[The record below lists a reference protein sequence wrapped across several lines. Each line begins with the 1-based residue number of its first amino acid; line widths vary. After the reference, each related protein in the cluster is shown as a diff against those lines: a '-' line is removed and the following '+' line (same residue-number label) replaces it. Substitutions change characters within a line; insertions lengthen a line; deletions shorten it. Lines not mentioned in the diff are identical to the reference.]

1 MLKRYWNYIA
11 DRHITKDMNKLEV
24 IQARIINQVIFIK
37 GTFFITD
44 AVRDLLFGLVTNSYI
59 LFGMGCTLLSSFF
72 FRNARFNPYVIFI
85 IFFLI
90 GLIVFYYASKDGFD
104 NGITF
109 YYFSLLATV
118 LLILN
123 GKTGI
128 KLIIAF
134 YIIIFIFFCIGHA
147 YDFYLIDSELL
158 VHEDLEDSVR
168 IITFIQAFTLLAVA
182 GYFIVLK
189 HNQLA
194 GLYQQVLRGEF
205 IISELNKK
213 LDEKP
218 KVNIGEVVLL
228 AMDNDVAFIPLFK
241 QAFPHFYDHM
251 VVENPDM
258 TIDEF
263 KFCALLKLGF
273 TTKDIAEYCH
283 FTVRTVQ
290 TKKNR
295 LRKSFNIPSE
305 TDLYVWIDKF

>member
-305 TDLYVWIDKF
+305 IDLYVWIDKF

>member
-1 MLKRYWNYIA
+1 MLRKYWNYIA
-11 DRHITKDMNKLEV
+11 NSHVTKEMNKLEA

-37 GTFFITD
+37 GIFFITD
-44 AVRDLLFGLVTNSYI
+44 AVRDRIFGLVTNSYI
-59 LFGMGCTLLSSFF
+59 LFGMGCLLLSSFF
-72 FRNARFNPYVIFI
+72 FRKARFNPYI
-85 IFFLI
+85 IFTTFLLI
-90 GLIVFYYASKDGFD
+90 GLLVFYYASKDGFD

-109 YYFSLLATV
+109 YYFSLLVTV

-123 GKTGI
+123 AKVGVR
-128 KLIIAF
+128 LIF
-134 YIIIFIFFCIGHA
+134 VYYVIIFILFCIGHA
-147 YDFYLIDSELL
+147 YDFYLIESELL
-158 VHEDLEDSVR
+158 VHEELEDSVR

-194 GLYQQVLRGEF
+194 GLYQQVLRSEF

-213 LDEKP
+213 LNEDVKIN
-218 KVNIGEVVLL
+218 VNDVVKS
-228 AMDNDVAFIPLFK
+228 AMDNDVSFIPLFK
-241 QAFPHFYDHM
+241 KAFPYFYDNLASVNNHI
-251 VVENPDM
+251 
-258 TIDEF
+258 TGDEF

-273 TTKDIAEYCH
+273 RTKDIAEYCH

-305 TDLYVWIDKF
+305 TDLYVWIDSF

>member
-1 MLKRYWNYIA
+1 MFKKYWNYIA

-37 GTFFITD
+37 GIFFITD

-59 LFGMGCTLLSSFF
+59 LFGMGCMLLASFF
-72 FRNARFNPYVIFI
+72 FRNVRFNPYVIFI

-134 YIIIFIFFCIGHA
+134 YIIIFLFFCIGHT